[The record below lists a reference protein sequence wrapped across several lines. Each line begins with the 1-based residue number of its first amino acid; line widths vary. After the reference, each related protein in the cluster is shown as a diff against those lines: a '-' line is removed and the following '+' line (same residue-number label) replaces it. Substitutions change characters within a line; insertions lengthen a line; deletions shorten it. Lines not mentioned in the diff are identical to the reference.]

1 MPGHAAAVA
10 SAVAQATGSTA
21 AATAA
26 LDAAGALRPLG
37 GLLVWRWPELD
48 RLAPEERRRYE
59 EMMRGARQGT
69 AAGVAPGPDPSHNG
83 LLRGYVPLAHGV
95 TQLAYAS
102 ARQLVCVGLRNGVI
116 QCYLLSARGTLHY
129 RYALDAHSAPV
140 GSLIVRAHPGR
151 TAAAADAA
159 ADAAAAAAARRI
171 EKLAGA

>member
-1 MPGHAAAVA
+1 MEHMIEGSSRMPGHAAAVA

-129 RYALDAHSAPV
+129 RYALDAH
-140 GSLIVRAHPGR
+140 
-151 TAAAADAA
+151 D
-159 ADAAAAAAARRI
+159 
-171 EKLAGA
+171 E